1 MHDDLNTV
9 LPIGRI
15 GQIGMDALGSGP
27 LLSPP
32 DSRQTLRQQVF
43 ETIRAE
49 GQTSRADITRAL
61 SVSPG
66 SVTALTSDL
75 IGLGLIEEVET
86 PARDSDQ
93 NSPRETTSR
102 GRPRVGLAVVA
113 DAYRVIGIKIG
124 DQSHTAVMSDF
135 AGNALA
141 EVSRTARTGVQTPL
155 AQLDEIDALLTD
167 LTRTTG
173 TQLADVAAIGVG
185 IAGMVDHSLGVVAWS
200 PRISARDYPLK
211 AVMEQRFGRPV
222 HVDNDAN
229 MLTLAELWFG
239 AGRAMQDFVV
249 VTIEH
254 GVGMGMVL
262 GNRLFRGTRGM
273 GLELGH
279 TKVQFDGALCRCG
292 QRGCL
297 EAYVAD
303 YALVREAATVLSG
316 SQTTDPRA
324 LLAQLY
330 KEATEG
336 NAAARAIF
344 DRASRYLAMG
354 LSNVMQ
360 ILDPELLIISG
371 ERMQYDYLYSA
382 EMQADVE
389 ALVLDSGRPAAR
401 IETHAWGDMIW
412 ARGAS
417 ALALTAVTDQLL
429 GDGA

>member
-1 MHDDLNTV
+1 MHDDFNRSPV
-9 LPIGRI
+9 SEAPPRGF
-15 GQIGMDALGSGP
+15 GP
-27 LLSPP
+27 LLARASTGQP
-32 DSRQTLRQQVF
+32 LRQQVF
-43 ETIRAE
+43 EKIRAE

-75 IGLGLIEEVET
+75 ITLGLIEEIEAST
-86 PARDSDQ
+86 
-93 NSPRETTSR
+93 REATTREASR
-102 GRPRVGLAVVA
+102 GRPRVGLGVVA
-113 DAYRVIGIKIG
+113 DAHRVIGIKIG
-124 DQSHTAVMSDF
+124 DQDHTAVLADF
-135 AGNALA
+135 SGTVLA
-141 EVSRTARTGVQTPL
+141 EASRPARTGIQTPD
-155 AQLDEIDALLTD
+155 AQMAELDALLAE
-167 LTRTTG
+167 LTTNSG
-173 TQLADVAAIGVG
+173 TRLADVSAIGVG
-185 IAGMVDHSLGVVAWS
+185 VAGMVDHGSGVIAWS
-200 PRISARDYPLK
+200 PRISGRDYPLK
-211 AVMEQRFGRPV
+211 AAMQQRFGCPV
-222 HVDNDAN
+222 HVDNDTN

-262 GNRLFRGTRGM
+262 DNRLFRGTRGM

-303 YALVREAATVLSG
+303 YALVREAATVLNR
-316 SQTTDPRA
+316 TDTADPRA

-330 KEATEG
+330 DEATRG

-354 LSNVMQ
+354 LANVMQ
-360 ILDPELLIISG
+360 LLDPELVIISG
-371 ERMQYDYLYSA
+371 ERMRYDYLYSA
-382 EMQADVE
+382 EMQASVA

-412 ARGAS
+412 ARGAA
-417 ALALTAVTDQLL
+417 ALALTAITNQLL
-429 GDGA
+429 GEVA